1 MLGVQCPWRPPI
13 NRSLASAP
21 KPGYRLLL
29 VALLCGV
36 SMFADRRTDYLAEP
50 RHALS
55 YLMTPIHYVANFPS
69 ATYEWG
75 KTQTQSRAELLAENA
90 AMKRQLLV
98 LQQRVQ
104 KIATLEAENV
114 RLHQLLNSAANLD
127 TNILAA
133 QIIGIDP
140 DVSRQEVVINKGTR
154 DQVYRGQA
162 VLDAGGL
169 LGQVVNVGVATSRV
183 LLITDASHALS
194 VQVNRSGVRAILS
207 GTGKADQLRLLYVPG
222 TADIKEGDLLV
233 STGLDKR
240 YPSGYPVARVASLR
254 RDSGSP
260 FVTVFATPEAH
271 IEKVTHVLLVS
282 PESKEEFEP
291 WPNP

>member
-1 MLGVQCPWRPPI
+1 MGVQCPWRPFI
-13 NRSLASAP
+13 NRFFASTP

-29 VALLCGV
+29 VALLSGV
-36 SMFADRRTDYLAEP
+36 LISADLRTDYLEEP

-55 YLMTPIHYVANFPS
+55 YLMTPIYYVANFPN
-69 ATYEWG
+69 ATYDWA
-75 KTQTQSRAELLAENA
+75 KTQTRSRADLLADNT
-90 AMKRQLLV
+90 AMQRQLLV

-127 TNILAA
+127 ANILAA

-140 DVSRQEVVINKGTR
+140 DVSRQELVINKGTR
-154 DQVYRGQA
+154 DSVYVGQA

-169 LGQVVNVGVATSRV
+169 LGQVVAVGVATARV

-222 TADIKEGDLLV
+222 TADVKEGDLLV

-240 YPSGYPVARVASLR
+240 YPSGYPVARVVSLR
-254 RDSGSP
+254 RDTGSP
-260 FVTVFATPEAH
+260 FITVYATPEAH

-282 PESKEEFEP
+282 SDDKEELDP
-291 WPNP
+291 WLSP